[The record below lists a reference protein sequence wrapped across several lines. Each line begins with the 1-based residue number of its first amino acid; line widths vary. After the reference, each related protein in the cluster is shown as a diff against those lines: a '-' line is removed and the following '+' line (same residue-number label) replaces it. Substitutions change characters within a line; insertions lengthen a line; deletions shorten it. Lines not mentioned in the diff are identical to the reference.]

1 MDFTNFI
8 LQIKDFNV
16 NGNVDIII
24 LENLIL
30 IHKANA
36 KPTRKNTPCKSE
48 DLIGKNFYVSTVVYS
63 DFCKDSLFDLQRPV
77 S

>member
-30 IHKANA
+30 IHKVNA

-48 DLIGKNFYVSTVVYS
+48 D
-63 DFCKDSLFDLQRPV
+63 
-77 S
+77 

>member
-1 MDFTNFI
+1 MDFMNFI

-30 IHKANA
+30 IYKVNV
-36 KPTRKNTPCKSE
+36 KLIRKNIFCKSE
-48 DLIGKNFYVSTVVYS
+48 D
-63 DFCKDSLFDLQRPV
+63 
-77 S
+77 